1 LVVLEESTSVDL
13 VVDEKI
19 VHLSSY
25 DSEAVNEN
33 HVIELNLGSRA
44 KKASI
49 FKLLDYWRSAT

>member
-33 HVIELNLGSRA
+33 HVIELNLGSRVNLLPQFNS
-44 KKASI
+44 ASSR
-49 FKLLDYWRSAT
+49 FRDV